1 VRNYGLRTLSR
12 NRPRQT
18 PSAGRLN
25 RGRNIPIHEAVVDT
39 NVLVA
44 ALRSK
49 RGASYRLVRLIGQ
62 SGWRLNISV
71 ALALEYEDVLKRR
84 GLLPGVGEA
93 NVDEFLDYLF
103 TVSNLVPSV
112 PRLRPSLRDPGDEL
126 ILEVAVQ
133 CGAII
138 VTHNRKDF
146 AGAERFGVLVRTPAE
161 FLEILGE
168 SL

>member
-1 VRNYGLRTLSR
+1 M
-12 NRPRQT
+12 
-18 PSAGRLN
+18 
-25 RGRNIPIHEAVVDT
+25 
-39 NVLVA
+39 A

-49 RGASYRLVRLIGQ
+49 RGASHQLVRLIGH

-84 GLLPGVGEA
+84 RLLPGASETDM
-93 NVDEFLDYLF
+93 DEFLDYLF

-112 PRLRPSLRDPGDEL
+112 SRLRPSLRDPGDEL

-133 CGAII
+133 CGAMI
-138 VTHNRKDF
+138 VTHNKKDF
-146 AGAERFGVLVRTPAE
+146 AGAERFGVLVKTPAE
-161 FLEILGE
+161 FLKMLRE